1 VRILLV
7 AHRFSP
13 DGFGGVERY
22 TQALAGEL
30 QRRGDQVAVLAGQ
43 QATSSALPMLMRE
56 RLPEGVPLYRIV
68 GRPESPARFLAD
80 NERLLQL
87 FTAVMVEFAPDVVHV
102 NHLWGLAPD
111 LVTTAHRY
119 GTAVVVSLHDFHFL
133 CPLVHLQKRSGEIC
147 GGPDGGREC
156 AATCF
161 RSEGAQA
168 PLRWGLRTAY
178 FRRLL
183 GTAHRVI
190 AYSKH
195 VASYFEQHGLAAER
209 VRIIPNG
216 VSFAQNQ
223 SVAGPDE
230 SAGRPMKLAFCGAVV
245 RHKGVHLIIEA
256 LDAAR
261 VGRAELLVVGATP
274 EGRYV
279 EEIRA
284 QAATVPGLNVEFHG
298 PYEPRE
304 MPELLKDTDYVIVP
318 SLVPE
323 AGPIVPRE
331 ALALG
336 IPTIVSSAGALPE
349 AIRDGDNG
357 LVFASGRAGVLAGIL
372 RRLSRDPSLS
382 RRLRQG
388 ARATTSVTLATHAGQ
403 VSAVYAEAIGAAE
416 SSILSEGDSRE
427 LAVLLDSLK
436 GLGFEGSPDV
446 RDRMQRWVE
455 SRA

>member
-1 VRILLV
+1 VRVLLV

-22 TQALAGEL
+22 TRTLAAEL
-30 QRRGDQVAVLAGQ
+30 QGRGDQVAVLAGQ
-43 QATSSALPMLMRE
+43 QATTSALPMLVRE

-68 GRPESPARFLAD
+68 GPPGSPARFLAD

-87 FTAVMVEFAPDVVHV
+87 FAGVMVEFGPDVVHV
-102 NHLWGLAPD
+102 NHLWGLAPN

-190 AYSKH
+190 AYSEY
-195 VASYFEQHGLAAER
+195 VASHFEQNGLAAER

-216 VSFAQNQ
+216 VSFEPVQ
-223 SVAGPDE
+223 SVASPGETAD
-230 SAGRPMKLAFCGAVV
+230 SPMRLAFCGAVV
-245 RHKGVHLIIEA
+245 RHKGVHLILDA

-261 VGRAELLVVGATP
+261 VGRADLLVIGATP
-274 EGRYV
+274 EEGYV
-279 EEIRA
+279 EEIRR
-284 QAATVPGLNVEFHG
+284 QAAGIPGLSVELHG
-298 PYEPRE
+298 PYEPGE
-304 MPELLKDTDYVIVP
+304 MPDLLKDTDYVIVP

-349 AIRDGDNG
+349 AIRDGENG
-357 LVFASGRAGVLAGIL
+357 LVFPSERAGVLAGIL
-372 RRLSRDPSLS
+372 RRLSRDPSLG

-388 ARATTSVTLATHAGQ
+388 ARATTSATVAMHAAH
-403 VSAVYAEAIGAAE
+403 VSAVYEEAIGAAE
-416 SSILSEGDSRE
+416 SSILPEGDSQE

-436 GLGFEGSPDV
+436 GLGFEGSGDAH
-446 RDRMQRWVE
+446 DRMQRWVE